1 MDKIFINEMVVD
13 TIIGIYPHERE
24 NKQAVT
30 INIEIDC
37 DLAKAGETDKLEDTV
52 NYKDINDKVRQH
64 VSNSDYLLIEKM
76 AASIASICFETIGV
90 EAVKVGIEKPEALEG
105 NRSVVSRYLEPAS
118 PIILLLFF
126 IFSYIINLRCLV
138 ML

>member
-76 AASIASICFETIGV
+76 TASIASICFETIGV

-105 NRSVVSRYLEPAS
+105 NRSVGIQISRT
-118 PIILLLFF
+118 
-126 IFSYIINLRCLV
+126 R
-138 ML
+138 